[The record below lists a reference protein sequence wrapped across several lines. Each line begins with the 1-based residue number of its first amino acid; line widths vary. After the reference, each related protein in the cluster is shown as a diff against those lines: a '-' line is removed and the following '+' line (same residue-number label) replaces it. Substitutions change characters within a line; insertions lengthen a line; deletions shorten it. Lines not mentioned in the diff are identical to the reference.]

1 MRINKGDALLE
12 FGFNLTEQKIL
23 TKKQF
28 YDCITNFE
36 WKTIFLMFFFGNM
49 VRYLNIKC
57 LIKRLKI
64 M

>member
-36 WKTIFLMFFFGNM
+36 WRFFNFELGYW
-49 VRYLNIKC
+49 VKELNCGRI
-57 LIKRLKI
+57 I
-64 M
+64 